1 MALKRRTGVHFLV
14 VHRPSAPLIGIILIV
29 DSYFPP
35 IAAVYER
42 PFAWNMQ
49 ENDASW
55 QQRATEP
62 SSGKNIRDRVYVP
75 REKTDD
81 PV

>member
-1 MALKRRTGVHFLV
+1 MALKRGTGVHFLV
-14 VHRPSAPLIGIILIV
+14 IQRPSATLIGIILIA
-29 DSYFPP
+29 DSDFPP

-42 PFAWNMQ
+42 PFAWDMQ
-49 ENDASW
+49 ENHARW

-62 SSGKNIRDRVYVP
+62 SSAKNIRDRVYVP